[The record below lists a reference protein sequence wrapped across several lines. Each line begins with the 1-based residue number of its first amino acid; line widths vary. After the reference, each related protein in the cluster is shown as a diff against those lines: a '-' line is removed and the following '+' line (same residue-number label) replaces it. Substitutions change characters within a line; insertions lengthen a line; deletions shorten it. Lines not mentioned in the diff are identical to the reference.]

1 MTSAAAGEL
10 AEFLMDAGA
19 RQPQDLGGARRQERA
34 SFLKALAA
42 KKVAAAEDVG
52 PQRPGPCADCWEG
65 GTFPSGGG

>member
-42 KKVAAAEDVG
+42 KKVAAAEGRGTSATWAVCRLLG
-52 PQRPGPCADCWEG
+52 RR
-65 GTFPSGGG
+65 TFPSGGG